1 MSTLEFFQ
9 QVQASPFSKHIGH
22 LNHLFG
28 ATLELAHILGMLLV
42 LSPVV
47 LVGLRLLNLGLRRA
61 SLPELVRAT
70 SKLIWVGLGLLAV
83 SGTLILIPAATSYY
97 PNSFLWYKF
106 ILLGLALL
114 VHLTLYRAITR
125 SEYPNRLLA
134 GFTSVLALGLWFG
147 VAFAGRF
154 IGFF

>member
-1 MSTLEFFQ
+1 MTTLDLFTA
-9 QVQASPFSKHIGH
+9 VQASPFSKHIGH

-28 ATLELAHILGMLLV
+28 ATLELAHIAGMLLL
-42 LSPVV
+42 LSSVV
-47 LVGLRLLNLGLRRA
+47 LVSLRLLGLGLRRTP
-61 SLPELVRAT
+61 LPEIARAT
-70 SKLIWVGLGLLAV
+70 AKLVWVGLGLLAV

-134 GFTSVLALGLWFG
+134 GFTGVFALSLWFG